1 VSWGPVTLRVPDGR
15 QGPGPMPSALV
26 EALDLPI
33 AHRAAGQLPGDRR
46 AAGVGVGTEL
56 AQLRAYQV
64 GDDVRQIDAAA
75 TARTG
80 VPHVR
85 VHVPERTLT
94 TWLVIDVSASMAF
107 GTADRLK
114 SDVAEGVAQVIG
126 RLAVRRA
133 GRIALLTFGSGRMRL
148 IPPRG
153 SRPALIGV
161 RRALAEGVAVD
172 GQSEPH
178 ALAHAVGRVGR
189 IAVQPGF
196 VVVVSDFRGYHDWAT
211 HMGALRMRHSVL
223 AVEVRDPRETSLP
236 AVGRLAL
243 IDPETGQR
251 VEVDSNQRALRERF
265 AAAERRDREQ
275 VAQELRRLRVDH
287 AVLSTDGDWLFELGR
302 TLR

>member
-1 VSWGPVTLRVPDGR
+1 
-15 QGPGPMPSALV
+15 
-26 EALDLPI
+26 
-33 AHRAAGQLPGDRR
+33 
-46 AAGVGVGTEL
+46 
-56 AQLRAYQV
+56 
-64 GDDVRQIDAAA
+64 VRQIDAAA

-94 TWLVIDVSASMAF
+94 TWLVIDVSPSMAF

-161 RRALAEGVAVD
+161 RRTLAEGVAVD
-172 GQSEPH
+172 GQSDSH
-178 ALAHAVGRVGR
+178 ALAHALGRVGR
-189 IAVQPGF
+189 VAVQPGF
-196 VVVVSDFRGYHDWAT
+196 VLVVSDFRGYHGWTTA
-211 HMGALRMRHSVL
+211 MGALRMRHSVL
-223 AVEVRDPRETSLP
+223 AVEVRDPRETALP

-251 VEVDSNQRALRERF
+251 VEVDSNHRALRERF